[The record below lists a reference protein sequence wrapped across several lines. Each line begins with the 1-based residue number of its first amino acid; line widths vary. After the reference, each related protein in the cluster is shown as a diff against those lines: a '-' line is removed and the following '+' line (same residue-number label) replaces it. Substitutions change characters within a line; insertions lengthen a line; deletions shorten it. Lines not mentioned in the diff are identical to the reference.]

1 MSVDEFVSELS
12 ALADATGRREL
23 RPIIDGLSRPIR
35 VRTVGRPG
43 VGLRTL
49 AAGLRAAGLAVMDTG
64 ADVEVL
70 VIAETAKPE
79 DCRIT
84 AAADGPIVVALNK
97 ADLLGAPVPGH
108 TELIRRITGV
118 PVIPVSG
125 LLAIATLDDE
135 LVAAIRALAAE
146 PVDLS
151 SIDAFCAAPHSVV
164 AATRARLLEVV
175 DLSGTARAIAAVRA
189 GADGRALTAALRRAS
204 NIDAL
209 TAGVRAAAAPL
220 RYRRLCESMTR
231 LRALAAGTADPRLDA
246 MLTGAAAVRAAMDAA
261 AEVLGADGMD
271 TGPDDPLR
279 RAVRWQRYSRGP
291 VNALHRRCGADIARG
306 ALRAGV
312 W

>member
-12 ALADATGRREL
+12 ALADADGRREL

-49 AAGLRAAGLAVMDTG
+49 TAGLRAAGLAVVDTG

-79 DCRIT
+79 DCRIA

-97 ADLLGAPVPGH
+97 ADLLGAAVPGH
-108 TELIRRITGV
+108 VEPARRSTGV

-135 LVAAIRALAAE
+135 LVAAIVALATE
-146 PVDLS
+146 PADLGS
-151 SIDAFCAAPHSVV
+151 TDAFCAAAHSVP
-164 AATRARLLEVV
+164 AETRARLLEVT
-175 DLSGTARAIAAVRA
+175 DLPGTAAAIAAVRA
-189 GADGRALTAALRRAS
+189 GADGHALTALLRRAS

-209 TAGVRAAAAPL
+209 SAGIHAAAAPL
-220 RYRRLCESMTR
+220 RYRRLCEAMTR

-246 MLTGAAAVRAAMDAA
+246 VLTGDTAVRAAMAA
-261 AEVLGADGMD
+261 AAAVLGADGMD

-291 VNALHRRCGADIARG
+291 VNALHRRCGAEIARG
-306 ALRAGV
+306 ALRSGV

>member
-12 ALADATGRREL
+12 ALADAAGPREL
-23 RPIIDGLSRPIR
+23 RPVIDALSRPIR
-35 VRTVGRPG
+35 VRTAGRPG

-49 AAGLRAAGLAVMDTG
+49 AAGLRAAGLTVVDTG

-84 AAADGPIVVALNK
+84 SAADGPIVVALNK
-97 ADLLGAPVPGH
+97 ADLLGAAVPGRV
-108 TELIRRITGV
+108 ELVRGITGV

-135 LVAAIRALAAE
+135 LVAAIGALATE
-146 PVDLS
+146 PADLS
-151 SIDAFCAAPHSVV
+151 STDAFCAAPHSVA
-164 AATRARLLEVV
+164 AATRARLLEVA

-189 GADGRALTAALRRAS
+189 GADGRALTASLRRAS

-246 MLTGAAAVRAAMDAA
+246 MLTGDTAVRAAMDAA

-291 VNALHRRCGADIARG
+291 VNALHGRCGADIARG
-306 ALRAGV
+306 ALRSGV